1 MTTLANRNKTALV
14 VIDVQNGVVE
24 NAFNRNAVVANIGIA
39 VAAARSAG
47 VPVIW
52 VQDLSVKEES
62 GEQAWNIVA
71 ELEVLPQELS
81 VHKNFRSSFE
91 QTNLEQLLAE
101 HGVGHLVVCGAESN
115 NCLRHTVHSALDRG
129 YDVTLIS
136 DAHTSNG
143 YEWDGHEISAE
154 QVVHEQNDN
163 FTDYKLPGRKAEII
177 KAADL
182 TFTSEIN

>member
-1 MTTLANRNKTALV
+1 MTTIANRSKTALV

-24 NAFNRNAVVANIGIA
+24 NAFNRNAVVANIGKA
-39 VAAARSAG
+39 VNAARDAG

-62 GEQAWNIVA
+62 GEEAWQIVS
-71 ELEVLPQELS
+71 ELAVEPQDLS
-81 VHKNFRSSFE
+81 VHKNYRSSFE
-91 QTNLEQLLAE
+91 KTNLEELLAE
-101 HGVGHLVVCGAESN
+101 HEVSHLVVCGAESN
-115 NCLRHTVHSALDRG
+115 NCLRHTAHSALDRG

-163 FTDYKLPGRKAEII
+163 FTGYELPGRKADIV
-177 KAADL
+177 KAAEL
-182 TFTSEIN
+182 VFTREGK